1 MIDDLDEALRRL
13 LVRELPV
20 KKSEIDIKFDQP
32 SREWSAKLT
41 RPTLDL
47 FLYDIRENVK
57 LRQPAP
63 GWSETREGDNVVMKQ
78 RPFRVD
84 LFYAITAWAREPE
97 DEHRLLTRTLLAL
110 FRTKKMPEDV
120 LPESLR
126 DQPFPIKISV
136 VQHES
141 LQNPSDFWSA
151 LDNEIRPALP
161 CNVTISLDPYQP
173 IETPIV
179 AERELKFFDLD
190 GTRPLDTV
198 RSAFWTVGGTLH
210 SSVPLRQVHMTLVE
224 MDREVQIQRS
234 GDFTIKGLA
243 AGEYTLEVSI
253 EDGEPKQHRIVVPS
267 PDYDLEV

>member
-41 RPTLDL
+41 RPTLNL
-47 FLYDIRENVK
+47 FLYDIRENIK
-57 LRQPAP
+57 LRRPLP
-63 GWSETREGDNVVMKQ
+63 GWSETRQGDNVVMKR

-97 DEHRLLTRTLLAL
+97 DEHRLLTRTLMAL
-110 FRTKKMPEDV
+110 FRTPKLPEDV
-120 LPESLR
+120 LPESMR
-126 DQPFPIKISV
+126 DQPYPIKISV
-136 VQHES
+136 VQQES
-141 LQNPSDFWSA
+141 LQTPSDFWSA

-161 CNVTISLDPYQP
+161 CNITIALDPYQP

-179 AERELKFFDLD
+179 ADRELKFFDLD
-190 GTRPLDTV
+190 GARPLDTV
-198 RSAFWTVGGTLH
+198 KSAFWTVGGTLH
-210 SSVPLRQVHMTLVE
+210 SSVPLRQVRMTLVE
-224 MDREVQIQRS
+224 MDREVPLQRD

-243 AGEYTLEVSI
+243 AGEYTLEVSV
-253 EDGEPKQHRIVVPS
+253 GEGKPKRHKIVVPS

>member
-1 MIDDLDEALRRL
+1 MIDDLDEALRQL
-13 LVRELPV
+13 LIRELPV

-32 SREWSAKLT
+32 NREWSAKLT

-47 FLYDIRENVK
+47 FLYDIRENLK
-57 LRQPAP
+57 LRQPLP
-63 GWSETREGDNVVMKQ
+63 SWIETRRDDNVVMKR

-97 DEHRLLTRTLLAL
+97 DEHRLLTRTLMAL
-110 FRTKKMPEDV
+110 FRTSNLPEDV

-126 DQPFPIKISV
+126 DQPYPIKISV
-136 VQHES
+136 IQHES
-141 LQNPSDFWSA
+141 LQTPSDFWSA

-161 CNVTISLDPYQP
+161 CNVTIALDPYLP

-179 AERELKFFDLD
+179 AERELKFFDLAGD
-190 GTRPLDTV
+190 RPLGEV
-198 RSAFWTVGGTLH
+198 KSAFWTVGGTLH
-210 SSVPLRQVHMTLVE
+210 SSTPLRRVRMTLVE
-224 MDREVQIQRS
+224 MEREVPVQRN

-253 EDGEPKQHRIVVPS
+253 GDDGPKQHRIVVPS